1 MMGEQRDNM
10 RYEANS
16 VEEYIS
22 QLPGDKREVIEKLR
36 KTIIENLPV
45 GFEETIAYGMIGYVV
60 PHSIYPSGYHVNP
73 MEPLHFISIASQK
86 NNISFYHMGIYVF
99 PDILAWFKEEYPK
112 HVKTKLDMGKSC
124 IRFKNVNN
132 IPYELI
138 GELCSKITIEDY
150 LDKYESVVRQ
160 SNYSK

>member
-1 MMGEQRDNM
+1 M

-16 VEEYIS
+16 VEDYIS
-22 QLPGDKREVIEKLR
+22 QLPEERKEAIEKLR
-36 KTIIENLPV
+36 RVVKENLPN

-73 MEPLHFISIASQK
+73 KEPLHFISIASQK

-99 PDILAWFKEEYPK
+99 PDILVWFQEEYPK
-112 HVKTKLDMGKSC
+112 YVNTKLDMGKSC

-132 IPYELI
+132 IPYDLI
-138 GELCSKITIEDY
+138 GELCGKITLEDY
-150 LDKYESVVRQ
+150 IEKYQGELR
-160 SNYSK
+160 K

>member
-1 MMGEQRDNM
+1 M

-16 VEEYIS
+16 VENYLS
-22 QLPGDKREVIEKLR
+22 QLPDDRREAIEKLR
-36 KTIIENLPV
+36 KTIIENLPN
-45 GFEETIAYGMIGYVV
+45 GFEEIIAYGMIGYVV

-73 MEPLHFISIASQK
+73 NEPLHFISIASQK
-86 NNISFYHMGIYVF
+86 NNISLYHMGIYVF
-99 PDILAWFKEEYPK
+99 PDVLAWFQEEYPK

-138 GELCSKITIEDY
+138 GELCRKISLEDY
-150 LDKYESVVRQ
+150 IDKYESVARL
-160 SNYSK
+160 SN

>member
-1 MMGEQRDNM
+1 M

-16 VEEYIS
+16 VENYLS
-22 QLPGDKREVIEKLR
+22 QLPDDRREAIEKLR
-36 KTIIENLPV
+36 KTIIENLPN
-45 GFEETIAYGMIGYVV
+45 GFEEIIAYGMIGYVV

-73 MEPLHFISIASQK
+73 KEPLHFISIASQK
-86 NNISFYHMGIYVF
+86 NNISLYHMGIYVF
-99 PDILAWFKEEYPK
+99 PDVLAWFQEEYPK

-138 GELCSKITIEDY
+138 GELCRKISLEDY
-150 LDKYESVVRQ
+150 VDRYESVARL
-160 SNYSK
+160 SN